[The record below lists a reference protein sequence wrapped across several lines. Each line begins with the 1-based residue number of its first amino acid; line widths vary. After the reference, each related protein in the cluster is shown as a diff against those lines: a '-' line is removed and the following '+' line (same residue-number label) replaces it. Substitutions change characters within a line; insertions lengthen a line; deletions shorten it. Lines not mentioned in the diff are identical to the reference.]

1 MTIFATN
8 FFAKLQQP
16 RQGLPGQDC
25 TDRTVS
31 KGQDSEDGTGRT
43 GQPEQD
49 NYSRTDNYP
58 RLDNKDVNLSF
69 FANLRN

>member
-1 MTIFATN
+1 MTIFAKK

-16 RQGLPGQDC
+16 RQDSQE
-25 TDRTVS
+25 RTA
-31 KGQDSEDGTGRT
+31 RT

-58 RLDNKDVNLSF
+58 GLDNKDVNLSF
-69 FANLRN
+69 FANSGN